1 MMNMKIIRI
10 CLLTLFSIVLFSN
23 FQCEEEK
30 LENTVQVEYLS
41 YGTSFGECLG
51 YCVREIVVSGGVTF
65 TKRGWDIEGNLPDS
79 SCSLVFIQNPLP
91 AYLDDMNIHAFLE
104 MDEVIGCPDCADGG
118 AEWLELGFEN
128 EVKRVTF
135 EYMNE
140 PEELKNLIPSLRE
153 LMEGFNGCRPE
164 E

>member
-1 MMNMKIIRI
+1 MGI
-10 CLLTLFSIVLFSN
+10 LTLLSVFLFSN
-23 FQCEEEK
+23 FQCEKEK
-30 LENTVQVEYLS
+30 TENTMQVEYLS

-51 YCVREIVVSGGVTF
+51 YCVREVVVSGGITF
-65 TKRGWDIEGNLPDS
+65 TKSGWDMEGSLPDS
-79 SCSLVFIQNPLP
+79 SCSLVFIRSPLP
-91 AYLDDMNIHAFLE
+91 DYLDDLNLDDFLE
-104 MDEVIGCPDCADGG
+104 MHETIGCPDCADGG

-140 PEELKNLIPSLRE
+140 PAEFKNLIPSLRE
-153 LMEGFNGCRPE
+153 LMASFNDCRKE

>member
-1 MMNMKIIRI
+1 MKTIKIF
-10 CLLTLFSIVLFSN
+10 LLTVISIILFSN
-23 FQCEEEK
+23 FQCEEI
-30 LENTVQVEYLS
+30 ENIGQTGQVHFLS

-51 YCVREIVVSGGVTF
+51 YCNREIVVSGGVVF
-65 TKRGWDIEGNLPDS
+65 TKSGWDIGGTLPDS
-79 SCSLVFIQNPLP
+79 SCEYIFIRDPLP
-91 AYLDDMNIHAFLE
+91 DYLDDIDINTFLA

-140 PEELKNLIPSLRE
+140 PDEFKAVIPSLRE
-153 LMEGFNGCRPE
+153 LMDSFNDCRE
-164 E
+164 